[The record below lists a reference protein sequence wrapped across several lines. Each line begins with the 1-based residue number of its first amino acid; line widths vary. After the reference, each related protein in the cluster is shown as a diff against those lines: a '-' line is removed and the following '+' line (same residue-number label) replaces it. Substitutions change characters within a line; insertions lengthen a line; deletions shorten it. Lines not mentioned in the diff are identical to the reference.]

1 MDDVELF
8 CNKMYPPTEAPTD
21 GPSISPSTKAP
32 TKQPTIAPQT
42 QTPKILTT
50 EPTKAPTVVNSVE
63 RIRPNGN
70 AEGSDMRGLGYAI
83 AGGLLF
89 FLGMYFSRH
98 GRRNKKKA
106 LYYVSDE
113 SSYDQVVENS
123 SLELSR
129 NVKLMGMQGI
139 EEDEDEDVEE
149 EDSHGN
155 HADVIQFDP
164 NSSVS
169 NTTFSFPAIQNSGA
183 FLSTSDSS
191 SNDDF
196 HSVYDEDDLKTQLDA
211 AMDAGDW
218 NAVAALAADINVVD
232 SDEEDSM
239 VSNSQLSQQQNLGY
253 EIGSFRQHHS
263 MEYAQRAAKID
274 KLIAQEDW
282 DGISLTAASFGYELD
297 VIDTDVS
304 SEESDNVQNVRD
316 RLYLPTE
323 QVQTN
328 TAASVTSSL
337 SNASPTRNINIL
349 DFETDN
355 RYGGAAL
362 GDDQIS
368 EITSDNLGGTNIETF
383 ATMPLPSSNSSSGS
397 DNEKKPIL
405 STNATKS
412 DTNDGQR
419 SRSWIAKALFRKA
432 IKEKPSELALQED
445 SSGASSWT
453 HSSDEENAMLDP
465 YGNGEKNCKG
475 PMQTEIEAFG
485 TGYGLAA
492 AESVF
497 HDDYRS
503 DDSVNKTTSVQS
515 KDSLRDELDRAI
527 ETGDW
532 TAVERQTSQMLDQM
546 LDTSHEEASHVNTDT
561 FSSTL
566 SDRDTSSNEE
576 WSSAEGGDSDISFS
590 SSTVDD
596 ENIEILEGLI
606 KNDDWQGIVTANP
619 IYNQNEDSTTA
630 SSVVDFST
638 TSDYHDVSEKMSDL
652 ISQDEIWNSIA
663 KRAS

>member
-1 MDDVELF
+1 
-8 CNKMYPPTEAPTD
+8 
-21 GPSISPSTKAP
+21 
-32 TKQPTIAPQT
+32 
-42 QTPKILTT
+42 
-50 EPTKAPTVVNSVE
+50 
-63 RIRPNGN
+63 
-70 AEGSDMRGLGYAI
+70 
-83 AGGLLF
+83 
-89 FLGMYFSRH
+89 
-98 GRRNKKKA
+98 
-106 LYYVSDE
+106 
-113 SSYDQVVENS
+113 
-123 SLELSR
+123 
-129 NVKLMGMQGI
+129 
-139 EEDEDEDVEE
+139 
-149 EDSHGN
+149 
-155 HADVIQFDP
+155 
-164 NSSVS
+164 
-169 NTTFSFPAIQNSGA
+169 
-183 FLSTSDSS
+183 
-191 SNDDF
+191 
-196 HSVYDEDDLKTQLDA
+196 
-211 AMDAGDW
+211 
-218 NAVAALAADINVVD
+218 
-232 SDEEDSM
+232 
-239 VSNSQLSQQQNLGY
+239 
-253 EIGSFRQHHS
+253 
-263 MEYAQRAAKID
+263 
-274 KLIAQEDW
+274 
-282 DGISLTAASFGYELD
+282 
-297 VIDTDVS
+297 
-304 SEESDNVQNVRD
+304 
-316 RLYLPTE
+316 
-323 QVQTN
+323 
-328 TAASVTSSL
+328 
-337 SNASPTRNINIL
+337 
-349 DFETDN
+349 
-355 RYGGAAL
+355 
-362 GDDQIS
+362 
-368 EITSDNLGGTNIETF
+368 
-383 ATMPLPSSNSSSGS
+383 
-397 DNEKKPIL
+397 
-405 STNATKS
+405 
-412 DTNDGQR
+412 
-419 SRSWIAKALFRKA
+419 
-432 IKEKPSELALQED
+432 
-445 SSGASSWT
+445 
-453 HSSDEENAMLDP
+453 MLDP